1 MIRKLCQGE
10 SFRYHK
16 KAGWKFSGCVDA
28 LSGTMRCQTQKNGWT
43 AGSPTKAF
51 IAQIVYWHEL
61 LLLDEK
67 GSMPTYGVVISQL
80 KQSDEKHLKR
90 YIQNKKLTTSLVA
103 DLVGIPFETARRN
116 LMVMCEEFVLEKSD
130 VFGFLIN
137 KNSPF
142 HAACVN
148 DLNMMEKQ
156 NLCKLVYKIT
166 EGQGLNHRSPA
177 RPVLSVT

>member
-1 MIRKLCQGE
+1 MNLSDITKKLDENFLDVWTLYLEQCVARHRKMVEL
-10 SFRYHK
+10 
-16 KAGWKFSGCVDA
+16 
-28 LSGTMRCQTQKNGWT
+28 

-67 GSMPTYGVVISQL
+67 GSTPTYGVVISQL
-80 KQSDEKHLKR
+80 KQSDEKHLQN
-90 YIQNKKLTTSLVA
+90 YIRNKKLTTSLVA

-116 LMVMCEEFVLEKSD
+116 LMVMCEESVLEKSD

-142 HAACVN
+142 HAASMT
-148 DLNMMEKQ
+148 DLNPMEKQ
-156 NLCKLVYKIT
+156 NLCKLVHKII
-166 EGQGLNHRSPA
+166 EGQQG
-177 RPVLSVT
+177 

>member
-1 MIRKLCQGE
+1 MLRKLCQV
-10 SFRYHK
+10 SDITK
-16 KAGWKFSGCVDA
+16 KLDENFLDVWTLYLEQCVA
-28 LSGTMRCQTQKNGWT
+28 RHRKMVEL

-67 GSMPTYGVVISQL
+67 GSTPTYGVVISQL

-116 LMVMCEEFVLEKSD
+116 LMVMCEESVLEKSD

-156 NLCKLVYKIT
+156 NLCKLVHKIT
-166 EGQGLNHRSPA
+166 EGQQG
-177 RPVLSVT
+177 

>member
-1 MIRKLCQGE
+1 MNHSDIAKTLDENFLDVWTLYLEQCVARHRKMVEL
-10 SFRYHK
+10 
-16 KAGWKFSGCVDA
+16 
-28 LSGTMRCQTQKNGWT
+28 

-61 LLLDEK
+61 LLLGEK
-67 GSMPTYGVVISQL
+67 GSMPTYGIVINQL

-90 YIQNKKLTTSLVA
+90 YIRNKKLTTSLVA

-116 LMVMCEEFVLEKSD
+116 LMAMCEVSVLEKSD

-148 DLNMMEKQ
+148 DLNLMEKQ
-156 NLCKLVYKIT
+156 NLCKLVHKIT
-166 EGQGLNHRSPA
+166 EGQEG
-177 RPVLSVT
+177 